1 MEWTPARETIEGVSD
16 WRSPNVGHIQT
27 VHPPVLWNGALCGLL
42 INWAPRRSAA
52 VAFTYRLT
60 PWRPALSLTLW
71 ADRSN
76 VGAFQL

>member
-1 MEWTPARETIEGVSD
+1 MLVKRQPSSNGTAAGFVE
-16 WRSPNVGHIQT
+16 RSILRLGQ
-27 VHPPVLWNGALCGLL
+27 
-42 INWAPRRSAA
+42 INRPPRRSAA